1 MCNQEDANACSRCNY
16 DRRETE
22 AGGQRQPTP
31 PGAAG
36 PQPRRPR
43 NTRRIGSGLLVRGLF
58 ETARGVFPHPK
69 RDCPIQVLGGA
80 HDYTRRREPRLG
92 ATLRRHLRDH
102 QPLYLKYSRDR
113 FAFRMLL
120 RRQSQPDGTH
130 SAPTYWFRER
140 RRGPRPARLLRRVGG
155 IKPPSQSGHA
165 NAQLT
170 FAHSSK
176 KQLAPKA
183 NHGAYCW
190 LRLFSGIG
198 RDDIPAMIGAARQES
213 AFSLELACPA
223 RPMRCGAASSAGL
236 HLLLEDRVRRTTV
249 G

>member
-1 MCNQEDANACSRCNY
+1 MCKQKDASACRRCNY

-22 AGGQRQPTP
+22 AGGQREPTP

-36 PQPRRPR
+36 LQPRRPR
-43 NTRRIGSGLLVRGLF
+43 NTRIGSGLLVRGLF

-80 HDYTRRREPRLG
+80 HDYTRWREPRLG

-113 FAFRMLL
+113 FAFRMLF
-120 RRQSQPDGTH
+120 RRQSQPEGTH

-140 RRGPRPARLLRRVGG
+140 HRGPRSARLLRRIGG

-165 NAQLT
+165 NEQLT
-170 FAHSSK
+170 FLFHQKSSLRR
-176 KQLAPKA
+176 KQ
-183 NHGAYCW
+183 
-190 LRLFSGIG
+190 
-198 RDDIPAMIGAARQES
+198 
-213 AFSLELACPA
+213 
-223 RPMRCGAASSAGL
+223 
-236 HLLLEDRVRRTTV
+236 TTV
-249 G
+249 RIVGCA